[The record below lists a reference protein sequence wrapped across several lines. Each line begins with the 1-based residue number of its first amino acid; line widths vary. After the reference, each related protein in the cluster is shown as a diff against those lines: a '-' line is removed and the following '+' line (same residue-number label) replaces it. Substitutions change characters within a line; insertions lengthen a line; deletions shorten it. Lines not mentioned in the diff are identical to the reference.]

1 MEKIKKDIYEDF
13 TLLVDGKEAFPEI
26 LKCIGNA
33 KKSITIN
40 MFIWRDDNIGNA
52 IAKAILD
59 AANRG
64 VKVNISVDRYGVVL
78 EKSEENKK
86 SFFHKEQ
93 TLTEKIKTKT
103 LEIMYPMENTPKNV
117 KDEESELYTT
127 IMNHPNIEVSKDVFK
142 ADHSKY
148 YIFDDDIVIM
158 GGVNI
163 EDKENGKDMQNRQY
177 QDYMIKLEG
186 KEHVKTFL
194 TKLETGENV
203 SKEYSFGINLKK
215 KSGDIF
221 EMEEIYLNMIRKT
234 SKRLVITM
242 AYFSGL
248 DSFVK
253 EIIEAH
259 RRGVEVIVM
268 IPESANYQDATNKA
282 TVKKLMELT
291 ENGVKVYLS
300 KKMIHTK
307 MMITDEEIS
316 FGSTNITK
324 KAFKQLNELNI
335 VLQNIESKLKTKLE
349 ESVKENYKDA
359 KRVVS
364 YKDIKYNKLLARLE
378 RFLV

>member
-1 MEKIKKDIYEDF
+1 MKNIGGNIYDDF

-26 LKCIGNA
+26 IKCINNA
-33 KKSITIN
+33 QKSITIN
-40 MFIWRDDNIGNA
+40 MFIWRDDNIGNE
-52 IAKAILD
+52 IAQAVLN

-78 EKSEENKK
+78 EKSEESKK

-93 TLTEKIKTKT
+93 TIIEKIKSKT
-103 LEIMYPMENTPKNV
+103 LEIIYPMENTKSNV
-117 KDEESELYTT
+117 KDEESQLYID
-127 IMNHPNIEVSKDVFK
+127 IMNHPSIVVSKDIFK

-148 YIFDDDIVIM
+148 YIFDDDIVIL
-158 GGVNI
+158 GGINI

-177 QDYMIKLEG
+177 QDYMIKLDG
-186 KEHVKTFL
+186 KEHVKAFK
-194 TKLETGENV
+194 TKLETGKDV
-203 SKEYSFGINLKK
+203 SKEYSFGINFKK
-215 KSGDIF
+215 EENSIF

-234 SKRLVITM
+234 NKKLIITM

-248 DSFVK
+248 DNFVK

-259 RRGVEVIVM
+259 KRGVEIYVM
-268 IPESANYQDATNKA
+268 IPEKANYQDSTNKA

-291 ENGVKVYLS
+291 NNGIHVYFS

-307 MMITDEEIS
+307 MIITDDEIS

-324 KAFKQLNELNI
+324 KAFNQLNELNI
-335 VLQNIESKLKTKLE
+335 ILKNIESKLRDKLHASAE
-349 ESVKENYKDA
+349 ENYREATKIT
-359 KRVVS
+359 S
-364 YKDIKYNKLLARLE
+364 HKDIKYNKLLARIE

>member
-1 MEKIKKDIYEDF
+1 MK
-13 TLLVDGKEAFPEI
+13 
-26 LKCIGNA
+26 
-33 KKSITIN
+33 
-40 MFIWRDDNIGNA
+40 
-52 IAKAILD
+52 
-59 AANRG
+59 
-64 VKVNISVDRYGVVL
+64 
-78 EKSEENKK
+78 
-86 SFFHKEQ
+86 
-93 TLTEKIKTKT
+93 
-103 LEIMYPMENTPKNV
+103 NTPKNV
-117 KDEESELYTT
+117 KDEESELYST

-335 VLQNIESKLKTKLE
+335 VFQNIESKLKTKLE

>member
-1 MEKIKKDIYEDF
+1 MEEIKKDIYEDF

-40 MFIWRDDNIGNA
+40 MFIWRDDNIGNE
-52 IAKAILD
+52 IAKDIID

-103 LEIMYPMENTPKNV
+103 LEIMYPMKNTPKNV
-117 KDEESELYTT
+117 KDEESELYST

-335 VLQNIESKLKTKLE
+335 VFQNIESKLKTKLE

>member
-1 MEKIKKDIYEDF
+1 MEEIKKDIYEDF

-52 IAKAILD
+52 IAKAIID

-103 LEIMYPMENTPKNV
+103 LEIMYPMKNTPKNV
-117 KDEESELYTT
+117 KDEESELYST

-335 VLQNIESKLKTKLE
+335 VFQNIESKLKTKLE

>member
-1 MEKIKKDIYEDF
+1 MEEIKKDIYEDF

-26 LKCIGNA
+26 LKCIENA

-93 TLTEKIKTKT
+93 TLTEKIKTKA

-127 IMNHPNIEVSKDVFK
+127 IMNHPNIEVSKDAFK

-194 TKLETGENV
+194 TK
-203 SKEYSFGINLKK
+203 F
-215 KSGDIF
+215 
-221 EMEEIYLNMIRKT
+221 
-234 SKRLVITM
+234 
-242 AYFSGL
+242 
-248 DSFVK
+248 
-253 EIIEAH
+253 
-259 RRGVEVIVM
+259 
-268 IPESANYQDATNKA
+268 
-282 TVKKLMELT
+282 
-291 ENGVKVYLS
+291 
-300 KKMIHTK
+300 
-307 MMITDEEIS
+307 
-316 FGSTNITK
+316 
-324 KAFKQLNELNI
+324 
-335 VLQNIESKLKTKLE
+335 
-349 ESVKENYKDA
+349 
-359 KRVVS
+359 
-364 YKDIKYNKLLARLE
+364 
-378 RFLV
+378 